1 MTLLL
6 RTTLEEPNFHRLAA
20 ASQRI
25 QQNFRYI
32 LWNDKARRNHRQQ
45 LFQHLFHMKKMKARV
60 VKWFTHITLLLG
72 IRWAWAPSLSI
83 LVFIGSLWA
92 FGVWALIEASGYTDL
107 AIQERDG
114 SWNRLSFCYLKTN
127 AIYINSEIG
136 MPTWVLIYGMQ
147 IKWSLLTRITSIRR
161 ITRGCQ
167 SWIYVQWCKNHP
179 GLWLESREYTY
190 GKNKSLQV
198 IIKWANQLLWAQQI
212 SDINYFFSR
221 WYKKPKPIFHIYYDA
236 TSRK

>member
-147 IKWSLLTRITSIRR
+147 IA
-161 ITRGCQ
+161 
-167 SWIYVQWCKNHP
+167 
-179 GLWLESREYTY
+179 
-190 GKNKSLQV
+190 QV
-198 IIKWANQLLWAQQI
+198 ITPDQ
-212 SDINYFFSR
+212 NYVHKEN
-221 WYKKPKPIFHIYYDA
+221 YKRLSIMNLC
-236 TSRK
+236 TMM